1 MIYLKPYGAFIE
13 HTIRP
18 LLSEFNFVLDECDLK
33 GIDLNKLFNNLVIMY
48 IIHLVFELVKVRGT
62 TYLICQV
69 LLKVL
74 AF

>member
-1 MIYLKPYGAFIE
+1 MIDLKPYGAFIE

-48 IIHLVFELVKVRGT
+48 IIHLVFELVKVIGT

>member
-1 MIYLKPYGAFIE
+1 MIDLKPYGAFIE

-48 IIHLVFELVKVRGT
+48 IIHLVFELVKVIGT

-74 AF
+74 AS